1 MDSVDSSELMSC
13 AREVRPARAG
23 CATGLPASGAIA
35 SEPMT
40 GDDLRERLRT
50 GEPVLMPGVW
60 DALSVRLS
68 AAAGFDTVFLSGYS
82 VAGTQLGLP
91 DLGYVT
97 QSEMAEVAQR
107 VCRAAPDTMV
117 VVDGD
122 TGHGNALNTVRTIE
136 MWEQAGATGIFIEDQ
151 VWPKRCGHMEGKQ
164 VVPADEWL
172 AKLRAAVEH
181 RQHLFVT
188 ARTDA
193 RAAVDLEE
201 AIARARAAAD
211 LGVDAVF
218 VEAPESIAELEKV
231 TAAVPDTVRV
241 ANMIETGKTPLLT
254 PSELHDLGYD
264 LIVSPLSGLFSAA
277 QALKE
282 TLEILHREGTLRDH
296 LDRLVTFEE
305 FGEVVDAPGHFA
317 LDDRY
322 RVD

>member
-1 MDSVDSSELMSC
+1 
-13 AREVRPARAG
+13 
-23 CATGLPASGAIA
+23 
-35 SEPMT
+35 MT

-68 AAAGFDTVFLSGYS
+68 ATAGFDTVFLSGYS

-91 DLGYVT
+91 DLGYLT
-97 QSEMAEVAQR
+97 QAEMAEVAQR
-107 VCRAAPDTMV
+107 VCRAAPHTMV

-122 TGHGNALNTVRTIE
+122 TGHGNALNTIRTVE
-136 MWEQAGATGIFIEDQ
+136 MWEQAGAAGIFIEDQ

-181 RQHLFVT
+181 RDQLFIT

-201 AIARARAAAD
+201 AIARAQAAAD

-231 TAAVPDTVRV
+231 AAAVPDVVRV

-254 PSELHDLGYD
+254 PSELGDLGFD

-277 QALKE
+277 RALRE
-282 TLEILHREGTLRDH
+282 TLEILRREGTLRDH

-322 RVD
+322 RTD